1 MNYFEAHKLLDRVK
15 DGQTFSRASI
25 DRALCLTGDLDESL
39 CPFSDDE
46 GVVGL
51 HQTQSE
57 GIARFGRNVERPSPF
72 GERTD

>member
-15 DGQTFSRASI
+15 DGQTFSCVCI

-39 CPFSDDE
+39 CPTCDDK
-46 GVVGL
+46 GMVGL
-51 HQTQSE
+51 HPTQSE
-57 GIARFGRNVERPSPF
+57 GIARFERNVERPSAH